1 MLSRLDRRFNLPTHP
16 LGNTQAVLAGLR
28 PHTVVLVAGKPPST
42 MNNNTGYHDEVDDD
56 VRSGA
61 AMMIDMVRTLTP
73 PLQPQPTELPPVM
86 NLADND
92 SIEPEDYT
100 PQQDAD
106 ITFFVLN
113 LTYVRKGAS

>member
-1 MLSRLDRRFNLPTHP
+1 
-16 LGNTQAVLAGLR
+16 
-28 PHTVVLVAGKPPST
+28 

-92 SIEPEDYT
+92 SIEPEEYT